1 MGRIRV
7 GEKIE
12 PVQERLSSIVLDEL
26 IRRRP
31 DGGNGR
37 REGESAQAEKG
48 RRRHLEVIP
57 TTMGAQSEPAACWM
71 VTNAIQI
78 QIGSQNKDRI

>member
-12 PVQERLSSIVLDEL
+12 PVQERLSSIVLDES

-78 QIGSQNKDRI
+78 QIASQNKDRI